1 MKVPKV
7 VILVDTSTGW
17 GRRIVRGVLDYTLQ
31 CGPWDI
37 LLEPRGQN
45 EPFAV
50 PPDPDIDGIIARVAS
65 EELVQAIKARNI
77 PAVNVSGLVV
87 KGCDFPRV
95 TIDREAA
102 AALAEEHFRERALQN
117 FAYAGPLH
125 LSYVREHE
133 QAFEKRVSRSGA
145 RCDLFQSE
153 GTMKPAQRKT
163 FRERKLIP
171 WLRSLP
177 KPVGIFTWGFQ
188 IGRDIISACRTANI
202 AVPHDIAVLGGDYDE
217 LLSDACHPA
226 LSGIITPARQI
237 GFQATGILHAMMQG
251 RKAPRHPLYI
261 KPLEIADR
269 LSTDVLAI
277 EDPRL
282 LRALTYLRAHACEPI
297 QVEDILKQVPM
308 ARRSLE
314 RRFMQIIGRNPAQE
328 IRRLRVNHA
337 RKLLTRSNL
346 SMQEIAEAC
355 GYASYN
361 YLGNIFK
368 RETGISPGRY
378 RSMTRGDGR

>member
-7 VILVDTSTGW
+7 AILVDTATGW
-17 GRRIVRGVLDYTLQ
+17 GRRVVRGVLDYTLR

-65 EELVQAIKARNI
+65 VELVQAIKARKI
-77 PAVNVSGLVV
+77 PAVNVSGLIV

-95 TIDREAA
+95 TIDRAAA
-102 AALAEEHFRERALQN
+102 AALAEEHFKERALRH

-133 QAFEKRVSRSGA
+133 QAFEKRVVESGTP
-145 RCDLFQSE
+145 CHLFQSGE
-153 GTMKPAQRKT
+153 SLNPADQRS
-163 FRERKLIP
+163 FRNERLIP
-171 WLRSLP
+171 WLRALP

-188 IGRDIISACRTANI
+188 IGREIISACRAANI
-202 AVPHDIAVLGGDYDE
+202 SVPHDIAVLGGDYDE

-226 LSGIITPARQI
+226 LSGIITPAGEI
-237 GFQATGILHAMMQG
+237 GYNATMILHAMMQG
-251 RKAPRHPLYI
+251 RKAPQQPLYI
-261 KPLEIADR
+261 KPMEIADR

-277 EDPRL
+277 EDPRIL
-282 LRALTYLRAHACEPI
+282 QALTYLREHACDPI
-297 QVEDILKQVPM
+297 TVEDILREVPM

-314 RRFMQIIGRNPAQE
+314 RRFMQTIGRNPAQE
-328 IRRLRVNHA
+328 IRRLRINHA
-337 RKLLTRSNL
+337 RKLLSRSHL

-368 RETGISPGRY
+368 QETGISPGRY
-378 RSMTRGDGR
+378 RNIARSRQ